1 MIMFNRSRSALLVLC
16 AIVLTAI
23 VYSLRPTAKPVA
35 VLIREPSATPPAQTS
50 APASGDDDIPQALM
64 FSGATF
70 RDTKQWFTTPSMDG
84 RQTYAATTTS
94 LELDASCVDEKTIN
108 ASSSLESALEEK
120 LSLQARQQF
129 PDDVFFS
136 EATQFWQQ
144 DGYFYEASAQWEIG
158 QPAHYALDLFR
169 ARDAAMELGVER
181 VPLPAKLPKVIDAT
195 VARDFLLETISRAV
209 ASGAKEGARL
219 LRVNIT
225 DPSGQ
230 FEHEIN
236 FQNSQPTDWYF
247 HSGRC
252 ALKASGQSALC
263 KCLPADLPNQVLPIN
278 NGERP

>member
-1 MIMFNRSRSALLVLC
+1 MLCAALLSVFF
-16 AIVLTAI
+16 
-23 VYSLRPTAKPVA
+23 YGLRPSTKPAVA
-35 VLIREPSATPPAQTS
+35 VASKQPAAPSTQTS
-50 APASGDDDIPQALM
+50 VSLTSDDDMPQALM
-64 FSGATF
+64 FSEKTF
-70 RDTKQWFTTPSMDG
+70 RDTKQWFTAPLMDG
-84 RQTYAATTTS
+84 RQTYAATTTA
-94 LELDASCVDEKTIN
+94 LDLDASCVGEKMIN
-108 ASSSLESALEEK
+108 ASSSLESALLEK
-120 LSLQARQQF
+120 LSVQARQQF

-158 QPAHYALDLFR
+158 QPAHYTLDLFR
-169 ARDAAMELGVER
+169 ARDAAMEIGVER
-181 VPLPAKLPKVIDAT
+181 VRLPSNLPKVVDAT
-195 VARDFLLETISRAV
+195 VARDFLRETVSRAV

-236 FQNSQPTDWYF
+236 FHNGQPTDWYF

-263 KCLPADLPNQVLPIN
+263 KCLPADLPNQVLPTT
-278 NGERP
+278 NGERS